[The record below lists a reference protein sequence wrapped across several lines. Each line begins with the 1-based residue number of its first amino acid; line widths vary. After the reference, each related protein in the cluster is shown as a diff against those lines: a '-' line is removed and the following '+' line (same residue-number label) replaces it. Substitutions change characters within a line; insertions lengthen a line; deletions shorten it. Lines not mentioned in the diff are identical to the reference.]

1 MALANPSQP
10 TDPGQ
15 VGNLDKAARILD
27 AAQRLFLR
35 YGVKRTSMDDVA
47 REAGIA
53 KGTLYLYY
61 SSKDALFAAIAEN
74 VCAATLAKGREAVAS
89 PASTAHRLVGL
100 LDALV
105 GSMHRLTKQSPH
117 VAELRESKV
126 AYAAEIFSNFDR
138 QMKTLVRGFLD
149 ENGIVDESAV
159 EMFLAAAMGAT
170 MVGDTA
176 EAPYRARLTRLVD
189 TLIAGLGPDLNA
201 NPTL

>member
-1 MALANPSQP
+1 LALANPSQP
-10 TDPGQ
+10 TDSGQ
-15 VGNLDKAARILD
+15 VGNPEKAARILD
-27 AAQRLFLR
+27 AAQSLFLR

-61 SSKDALFAAIAEN
+61 SSKDSLFSAVAEN
-74 VCAATLAKGREAVAS
+74 VCATILARGREAIGS

-105 GSMHRLTKQSPH
+105 GSMHRLTEQSPH
-117 VAELRESKV
+117 VAELRESKI
-126 AYAAEIFSNFDR
+126 AHAIEIFSAFDR
-138 QMKTLVRGFLD
+138 QRKELVRGFLVESGIAD
-149 ENGIVDESAV
+149 EGAV

-176 EAPYRARLTRLVD
+176 EVPYRARLTTLVD
-189 TLIAGLGPDLNA
+189 TLIAGLATGLNA
-201 NPTL
+201 NPPL